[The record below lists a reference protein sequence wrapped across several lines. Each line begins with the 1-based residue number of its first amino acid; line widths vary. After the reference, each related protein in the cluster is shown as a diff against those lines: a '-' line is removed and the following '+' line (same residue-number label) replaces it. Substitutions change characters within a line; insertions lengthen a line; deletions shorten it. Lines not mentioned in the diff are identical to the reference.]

1 MTATAKTLVKTR
13 IKPVADTLMAT
24 LIEEG
29 IVAAE
34 VLADILVRERA
45 ALTRGDLT
53 ALGALA
59 REKQRSATELET
71 IRNRLLILVKSRGAA
86 TQPLTPRKDLAALL
100 GRCQQQHAVN
110 AALVARLLARRDAG
124 ARAATH

>member
-1 MTATAKTLVKTR
+1 MTTVVASTH

-34 VLADILVRERA
+34 VLADILARERA
-45 ALTRGDLT
+45 ALMRGDLN
-53 ALGALA
+53 ALSGLA
-59 REKQRSATELET
+59 REKQRSASELET
-71 IRNRLLILVKSRGAA
+71 IRNRLLILVKSRGTAA
-86 TQPLTPRKDLAALL
+86 QPLVHRKDLAALL

-110 AALVARLLARRDAG
+110 AALVARLLARRVAG
-124 ARAATH
+124 TATTH

>member
-1 MTATAKTLVKTR
+1 MTTAVASTR

-34 VLADILVRERA
+34 VLADILARERA
-45 ALTRGDLT
+45 ALVRGDLS
-53 ALGALA
+53 ALGGLA
-59 REKQRSATELET
+59 REKQRSASELET
-71 IRNRLLILVKSRGAA
+71 IRNRLLILVKSRGTA
-86 TQPLTPRKDLAALL
+86 TRPLVHRKDLAALL

-110 AALVARLLARRDAG
+110 AALVARLLARRG
-124 ARAATH
+124 EGAATTH

>member
-1 MTATAKTLVKTR
+1 MTATANTR

-34 VLADILVRERA
+34 VLADILIRERA
-45 ALTRGDLT
+45 ALTRGDLS
-53 ALGALA
+53 ALRALA
-59 REKQRSATELET
+59 CEKQRSAAELET
-71 IRNRLLILVKSRGAA
+71 IRNRLLILVKSRGVA
-86 TQPLTPRKDLAALL
+86 TQPLTHRRDLAALL

-110 AALVARLLARRDAG
+110 AAMVARLLARRRAG
-124 ARAATH
+124 GRTAVH